1 MFEKKRIN
9 ENILILKKNLENQN
23 NWDDF
28 EQTNKD
34 LKKLNYLSNFLKSI
48 DEIESSYED
57 TIELLKITDENTNAD
72 MYLEL
77 ETELKVIERNA
88 NTLHIETSNVW

>member
-1 MFEKKRIN
+1 MFEKKKIN

-28 EQTNKD
+28 DQTNKD
-34 LKKLNYLSNFLKSI
+34 LKKLNYLSNFLKSV

-57 TIELLKITDENTNAD
+57 TIELLKIIKMNIN
-72 MYLEL
+72 YCQ
-77 ETELKVIERNA
+77 
-88 NTLHIETSNVW
+88 

>member
-1 MFEKKRIN
+1 MFEKKRIS

-28 EQTNKD
+28 EQTYKD
-34 LKKLNYLSNFLKSI
+34 LKILNYLSNFLKSI

-72 MYLEL
+72 SS
-77 ETELKVIERNA
+77 TNFIIA
-88 NTLHIETSNVW
+88 